1 MSTTNTPVATPGT
14 RTPIARN
21 NGRSWLVN
29 LPVPAAQILGV
40 TDCDSIHIE
49 LHRDEDVLTWHLD
62 RSLTRY
68 GGSLYFYIPTD
79 VVDTFNVTAEDSIP
93 VTVYADRA
101 EYELDDH
108 HSLVIKTTPRSN
120 PSSW

>member
-1 MSTTNTPVATPGT
+1 MSTTNIPVATPGT

-40 TDCDSIHIE
+40 SNCDSIHIE
-49 LHRDEDVLTWHLD
+49 LHRDETPLTWHPG
-62 RSLTRY
+62 RSLQLY
-68 GGSLYFYIPTD
+68 GGALYFYLPADI
-79 VVDTFNVTAEDSIP
+79 VDNFSVTSDDSIP
-93 VTVYADRA
+93 VTVYADRV

-108 HSLVIKTTPRSN
+108 HSLVIKNTAPL
-120 PSSW
+120 